1 MLASPTWPNP
11 VYVYAIRSNV
21 KNPIEYPPHVPTPLL
36 SCPPAAAAAVAH
48 RRAFKP
54 DPRPAVLDLLLLPV
68 RPSVICSDSP
78 SGHLCTAHLLQLAAL
93 PWTLVDSSS
102 LFTCLASSTH
112 LRPSSPYLAWNKT
125 LGLPEHHCAVSK
137 MARRGLMEQDL
148 SKLDVTK
155 LHPLSPEVISR
166 QATINIG
173 TIGHVAH
180 GKSTVVKAISGV
192 QTVRFK
198 NELERNITI
207 KLGYAN
213 AKIYKCEDDRCP
225 RPMCYKAYGSGKEDS
240 PLCDVPGFE
249 NTRMK
254 LLRHVSFV
262 DCPGHD
268 ILMATMLN
276 GAAIMDGALL
286 LIAAN
291 ESCPQPQTSEH
302 LAAVEIM
309 RLQHIIILQNKID
322 LIQESAAMNQ
332 HEAIQK
338 FIQGTIAE
346 GAPVVPISA
355 QLKYNIDVICEYIVK
370 KIPIPERNFTSPP
383 NMIVI
388 RSFDVNKPGSEVDE
402 IRGGVAGGSI
412 LRGVLRV
419 NQKIEVRPGI
429 VMKDENGN
437 IKCTPIYSRI
447 VSLYA
452 EQNELQFAVPG
463 GLIGVGTTMD
473 PTLTRADRLVGQVLG
488 EVGSLPDVYVE
499 LEINFF
505 LLRRLLGVRTK
516 GTEKAGKVSK
526 LTKGEILMLN
536 IGSMSTGARVLAVK
550 NDLAKLQLT
559 APVCT
564 SKGEKVALS
573 RRVEKHWRLIGWGQI
588 QAGTTLEVPPC
599 PL

>member
-1 MLASPTWPNP
+1 MSPP
-11 VYVYAIRSNV
+11 VGADPDPDTST
-21 KNPIEYPPHVPTPLL
+21 PPD
-36 SCPPAAAAAVAH
+36 SPPAA
-48 RRAFKP
+48 
-54 DPRPAVLDLLLLPV
+54 PAVTAATQPPSPTKTPAIATSASEPTTPAEPSSFSSSPSLTRGATTATASASAYGLQAPSATATAPG
-68 RPSVICSDSP
+68 PSV
-78 SGHLCTAHLLQLAAL
+78 TQ
-93 PWTLVDSSS
+93 T
-102 LFTCLASSTH
+102 
-112 LRPSSPYLAWNKT
+112 
-125 LGLPEHHCAVSK
+125 ESK
-137 MARRGLMEQDL
+137 MSRRGLMEQDL
-148 SKLDVTK
+148 SKLDVTQ

-192 QTVRFK
+192 Q
-198 NELERNITI
+198 
-207 KLGYAN
+207 
-213 AKIYKCEDDRCP
+213 
-225 RPMCYKAYGSGKEDS
+225 
-240 PLCDVPGFE
+240 
-249 NTRMK
+249 
-254 LLRHVSFV
+254 
-262 DCPGHD
+262 GHD

-338 FIQGTIAE
+338 FIQGTIAQ

-388 RSFDVNKPGSEVDE
+388 RSFDVNKPGSEVND
-402 IRGGVAGGSI
+402 IKGGVAGGSI
-412 LRGVLRV
+412 LKGVLRV

-429 VMKDENGN
+429 VMKEESGR
-437 IKCTPIYSRI
+437 IKCTPIYTRI

-452 EQNELQFAVPG
+452 EQNELQFAIPG

-473 PTLTRADRLVGQVLG
+473 PTLTRADRLVGEL
-488 EVGSLPDVYVE
+488 LPPPE
-499 LEINFF
+499 ATGREA
-505 LLRRLLGVRTK
+505 VRTS
-516 GTEKAGKVSK
+516 GTERASRVSK
-526 LTKGEILMLN
+526 LAKGEILMLN
-536 IGSMSTGARVLAVK
+536 IGSMSTGAKVVAVK
-550 NDLAKLQLT
+550 NDLAKPALT

-564 SKGEKVALS
+564 NKLEKLALS
-573 RRVEKHWRLIGWGQI
+573 RRIEKHWRLIGWGTI
-588 QAGTTLEVPPC
+588 QAGITLDVPPC